1 MATPKPPK
9 GGNKKGNSNR
19 KNPNPK
25 LSKAAQQRR
34 RDIDNARRRYQRQAE
49 RYRKEARTLSGRDA
63 EILEAAANALDQRRE
78 DLKGINVRKRLDS
91 ETQTLVNESKNF
103 LVSQN
108 RTDWQRGE
116 NIGRLRLSGTNEGHR
131 FFALTEQLWAGAPYE
146 DRLDW
151 VRDALAK
158 NPEVLSK
165 YGDNPNA
172 NQMIE
177 IVAEV
182 SGIDLDTDTVLSKEY
197 SPAFMRGIQNV
208 VAAYG

>member
-63 EILEAAANALDQRRE
+63 ELLEAAANALDQRRE
-78 DLKGINVRKRLDS
+78 DLKGVNVRKRLDN
-91 ETQTLVNESKNF
+91 ETRQLVDESKNY
-103 LVSQN
+103 LASQN
-108 RTDWQRGE
+108 RDEWQRGE
-116 NIGRLRLSGTNEGHR
+116 NIGRLRLSGTTEGHR
-131 FFALTEQLWAGAPYE
+131 FFALTEQLWEGAPYE

-151 VRDALAK
+151 VRQALSK
-158 NPEVLSK
+158 NPEVVAK

-177 IVAEV
+177 IIGDV
-182 SGIDLDTDTVLSKEY
+182 SGVDLGWETMLVDSKNTDM
-197 SPAFMRGIQNV
+197 MRGIDNV

>member
-151 VRDALAK
+151 VRDALVK